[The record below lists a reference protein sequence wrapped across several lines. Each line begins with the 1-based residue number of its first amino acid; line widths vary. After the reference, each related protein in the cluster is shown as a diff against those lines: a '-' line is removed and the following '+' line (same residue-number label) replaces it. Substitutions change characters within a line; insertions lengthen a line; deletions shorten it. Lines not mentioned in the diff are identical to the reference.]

1 MSEQEKNLNALL
13 VDALN
18 VWFAKE
24 GLTIDRPKRENTRTF
39 KIGRRHRVKYHK
51 VTFKH
56 TRDIKMAFK
65 VGDIHVYMNLDEWPP
80 KPEGMIFARQR
91 YIFKVIKLEPLSDNT
106 GYITVEDYN
115 DIKGE
120 DVYEN

>member
-1 MSEQEKNLNALL
+1 MNKQEKNLNALL

-56 TRDIKMAFK
+56 TREIKMAFK
-65 VGDIHVYMNLDEWPP
+65 VGNIHVYMNLDEWPP
-80 KPEGMIFARQR
+80 QPEGMIFARQR
-91 YIFKVIKLEPLSDNT
+91 YIFKVIKLEPLSNNT

-115 DIKGE
+115 DMKGE
-120 DVYEN
+120 LE